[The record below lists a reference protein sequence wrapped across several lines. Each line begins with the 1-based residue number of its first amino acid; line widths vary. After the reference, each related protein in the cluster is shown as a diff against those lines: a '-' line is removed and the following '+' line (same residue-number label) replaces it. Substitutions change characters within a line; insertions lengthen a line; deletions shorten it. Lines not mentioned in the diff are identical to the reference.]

1 MGQKTNPNILRL
13 GVTKQWNI
21 QNIEKKPQEIA
32 LYAFRSIEIKQ
43 FVEKFFKD
51 NGLTLVRCKVHYS
64 DSGLLHIML
73 LCYASAGS
81 TFYHNL
87 SDKTY
92 LKLGFNESVKISKSC
107 DNEDPFRTEIL
118 LKLFNSL
125 HTFTSNNVNILL
137 TINQINKE
145 LSSLK
150 KLKLFKENLIELRRF
165 EDSKFFQIGLQT
177 IFLSAQETNSADLIA
192 KFIADEL
199 SKTKKHNFF
208 LRFLKKA
215 LVLAKGNLPQAIKIK
230 ITGRFNRAR
239 RSRHKFIFIGGDVP
253 TLTIKNN
260 INYSDQTTFTPN
272 GTFGVKVW
280 VYTPSN
286 K

>member
-1 MGQKTNPNILRL
+1 MNKIVFILFS
-13 GVTKQWNI
+13 
-21 QNIEKKPQEIA
+21 IA
-32 LYAFRSIEIKQ
+32 FL
-43 FVEKFFKD
+43 
-51 NGLTLVRCKVHYS
+51 
-64 DSGLLHIML
+64 
-73 LCYASAGS
+73 S
-81 TFYHNL
+81 TPISSL
-87 SDKTY
+87 AIPADI
-92 LKLGFNESVKISKSC
+92 SVC
-107 DNEDPFRTEIL
+107 
-118 LKLFNSL
+118 
-125 HTFTSNNVNILL
+125 FTPGGNCAEQI
-137 TINQINKE
+137 INQINKE